1 MTGSVLLHDARTPSA
16 LQYGMLFALVLRVAH
31 HMSDAGITLADIL
44 PSAGEAAPLAARM
57 QAAVDHISA
66 GYRIH
71 DRGPETVFERAS
83 GGPELGRWMI
93 DLAAAAVL
101 YTRFLQRIAIA
112 EALKL
117 DAGLQAVWR
126 GEGVADADG
135 NIVKRPAESTRRQI
149 AARLNGQKGGRPR
162 KSPTRPAA

>member
-126 GEGVADADG
+126 GEGVAG
-135 NIVKRPAESTRRQI
+135 RRRQHSKTTGGEHSKANRR
-149 AARLNGQKGGRPR
+149 AAERPER
-162 KSPTRPAA
+162 WPSAQVAD